1 MFLSS
6 IFEALNNC
14 KTVSS
19 ATAVREFKKDAI
31 ICNEIPEN
39 NRFSGLA

>member
-19 ATAVREFKKDAI
+19 ATAVFQSLKKMQSSATNHRKYTDT
-31 ICNEIPEN
+31 
-39 NRFSGLA
+39 